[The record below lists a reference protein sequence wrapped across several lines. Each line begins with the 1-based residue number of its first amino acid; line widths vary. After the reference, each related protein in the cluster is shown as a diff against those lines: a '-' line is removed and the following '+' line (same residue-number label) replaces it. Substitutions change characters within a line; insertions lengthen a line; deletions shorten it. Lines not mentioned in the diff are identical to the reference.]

1 MHDKEEYFINIRNL
15 KTALSYEFILK
26 NVYRVIKFNQ
36 KVWLK
41 PYNDINRTKKGKNDF
56 EEDFKLMNNAVLEK
70 SMEKC
75 DERNYLVS
83 ELIGIIQQN
92 FFLKIYYT
100 YKLKKKKKTQ
110 IFMNKTIYLGLYE
123 KE

>member
-1 MHDKEEYFINIRNL
+1 MHDKEEYFTHIRNS
-15 KTALSYEFILK
+15 KTASSYRFILK
-26 NVYRVIKFNQ
+26 KVHRFIKFNQ
-36 KVWLK
+36 KAWLK

-100 YKLKKKKKTQ
+100 
-110 IFMNKTIYLGLYE
+110 
-123 KE
+123 